1 MEGVD
6 GEGNLG
12 GAGDWWGMW
21 TFHCGGEAKRDCRG
35 CSGVL
40 GEVCKW
46 YFMMILFDFS
56 AKGFIGWSN
65 D

>member
-1 MEGVD
+1 
-6 GEGNLG
+6 
-12 GAGDWWGMW
+12 
-21 TFHCGGEAKRDCRG
+21 
-35 CSGVL
+35 L